1 MATNGG
7 TESEQRISIEDST
20 LQLEN
25 DDEWP
30 VGQEALQDLA
40 SDVKSAMEDA
50 AKALDF
56 EEAARLRDR
65 LMLIHDRLD
74 AAGID

>member
-1 MATNGG
+1 MAANGG
-7 TESEQRISIEDST
+7 TDTDQRISIEHYDS
-20 LQLEN
+20 QLETDN
-25 DDEWP
+25 ELP
-30 VGQEALQDLA
+30 SNQEALAELA
-40 SDVKSAMEDA
+40 SEVKAAMEDA

-65 LMLIHDRLD
+65 LMLINDRLD